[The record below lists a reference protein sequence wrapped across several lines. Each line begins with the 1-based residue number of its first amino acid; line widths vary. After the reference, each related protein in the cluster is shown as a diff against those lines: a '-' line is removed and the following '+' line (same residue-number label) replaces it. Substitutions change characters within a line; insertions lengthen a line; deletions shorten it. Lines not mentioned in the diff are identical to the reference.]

1 MPDKKTNPS
10 QNDFNNDLSVPLDQ
24 KAEFVQLRAKG
35 LSFRKIAE
43 RLSVPKSTLFR
54 WSKELN
60 AQVSNQRAV
69 EFEALCEEYLVCRQ
83 HRVKVLA
90 TQLHEVMQEI
100 LNRDLTSIPTWR
112 LYQIQARLG
121 RELKNE
127 TEEVILTSETPLD
140 PLESLAQALR
150 KKEKWQA

>member
-1 MPDKKTNPS
+1 MPEEDKKQQFIT
-10 QNDFNNDLSVPLDQ
+10 
-24 KAEFVQLRAKG
+24 LRAKG
-35 LSFRKIAE
+35 LSLRKIAD
-43 RLSVPKSTLFR
+43 RLSVSRSTLFR

-60 AQVSNQRAV
+60 VEVSNQRAV

-100 LNRDLTSIPTWR
+100 LNRDLTAIPTWR

-121 RELKNE
+121 RELKGE
-127 TEEVILTSETPLD
+127 TEDVILTSEKPID
-140 PLESLAQALR
+140 PLESLAESLR
-150 KKEKWQA
+150 KKEKWNA